1 MCGFAGIFDPAGAPP
16 GPERAGLL
24 GRMAELLDHRGPDD
38 HGVWQAPGFGLA
50 HSRLSI
56 IDVTERGHQPM
67 VSSDGRLALAYNG
80 EIYNFEALRG
90 RLTPHWNFTS
100 TSDTEVLLAGYA
112 VWGEA
117 VVEHL
122 DGMFAFAVADT
133 ARGTVFLARDPIG
146 EKPLFYAHAGA
157 EKWVFGSEPK
167 ALLADPDVR
176 RAPDYRAIHHYLSF
190 QYIPSPMAAFE
201 GMKKL
206 SPGHCLT
213 LRAGRAAEPRR
224 YWSFP
229 DPDPALGRERRDS
242 LAEETR
248 RLLRQ
253 AVKRRMVADVPVGAF
268 LSGGVDSSAITAFMS
283 ELHGSPVQTFTIGFE
298 ESDHDERAYAR
309 LVAER
314 FGCDHH
320 EDIARPD
327 FTDLLD
333 RLAWHYNEPFADPS
347 AIATYQ
353 LARLAGRHVKA
364 SLSGDGGDELFVGY
378 GRYETC
384 RKMEWSQRLP
394 APAGRAAGRIA
405 DIMPASIANVR
416 PFRGARRRLR
426 ALGASA
432 AQRYEPNIMYY
443 WDADKAAAAGPRL
456 APFLEEPTTARLQ
469 PYFDRRR
476 GLVAGAAFADLHTY
490 LPDDI
495 LTKVDIATMA
505 VSLEARAPFLDP
517 DLVNFAARIPARRHL
532 EGGLKGLLRHAL
544 RPVLPDVILDREKK
558 GFGLPLDRWLR
569 GPLREAC
576 HDLIASD
583 RFAARGLVAP
593 GHVEWLIDEH
603 DRGVQMHQNRIW
615 ALMMLEVWFRNW
627 VDTPL
632 VE

>member
-1 MCGFAGIFDPAGAPP
+1 
-16 GPERAGLL
+16 
-24 GRMAELLDHRGPDD
+24 MAELLHHRGPDD
-38 HGVWQAPGFGLA
+38 RGTWQAPGFGLA
-50 HSRLSI
+50 HARLSI
-56 IDVTERGHQPM
+56 IDISSAGHQPM
-67 VSSDGRLALAYNG
+67 VSPCGRLALAYNG
-80 EIYNFEALRG
+80 EIYNCEKLREALS
-90 RLTPHWNFTS
+90 PHWTFTS
-100 TSDTEVLLAGYA
+100 HCDTEVVLAGYA
-112 VWGEA
+112 VWGER
-117 VVEHL
+117 VVERL
-122 DGMFAFAVADT
+122 DGMFAFAIADT
-133 ARGTVFLARDPIG
+133 ARKQVFLARDKIG
-146 EKPLFYAHAGA
+146 EKPLFYARAGA
-157 EKWVFGSEPK
+157 NRWAFGSEPK
-167 ALLADPDVR
+167 ALFVDASVA

-201 GMKKL
+201 GMAKL
-206 SPGHCLT
+206 PAGHCLV
-213 LRAGRAAEPRR
+213 LRPGAEPKVWR
-224 YWSFP
+224 YWDFP
-229 DPDPALGRERRDS
+229 DPDESLARASRES
-242 LAEETR
+242 LAEEVR

-253 AVKRRMVADVPVGAF
+253 AVKRRMIADVPVGAF
-268 LSGGVDSSAITAFMS
+268 LSGGVDSSAVTAFMS

-327 FTDLLD
+327 FTGLLD
-333 RLAWHYNEPFADPS
+333 KLAWHYNEPFADPS

-364 SLSGDGGDELFVGY
+364 SLSGDGGDELFMGY

-394 APAGRAAGRIA
+394 AQAGRAAGRIA

-416 PFRGARRRLR
+416 PFRGVGRRLR

-432 AQRYEPNIMYY
+432 AQRYEPTIMYY
-443 WDADKAAAAGPRL
+443 WDADKAAAAGTRL

-469 PYFDRRR
+469 PYFERRR

-517 DLVNFAARIPARRHL
+517 DLANFAARIPAGRHL
-532 EGGLKGLLRHAL
+532 EGGLKGLLRRAL

-615 ALMMLEVWFRNW
+615 ALMMLEIWFRNW
-627 VDTPL
+627 VDTSP